1 MPQIWENDYFK
12 CKKDPFSLFDQWVKT
27 FLNEFFV
34 SKKKKFWENASRYIK
49 EYYSINGHR
58 LKAGPGSGPRS
69 REKTNPLKNR
79 SVGKTGPRGLK
90 PLLFISSHMED
101 NVEVIQFHI
110 KSRDVLGLVFVQIT
124 FEKCTTNLSFE
135 NKKVGIEKTV
145 GNL

>member
-1 MPQIWENDYFK
+1 MNFLSP
-12 CKKDPFSLFDQWVKT
+12 KKNSFEKT
-27 FLNEFFV
+27 LV
-34 SKKKKFWENASRYIK
+34 VTNASR
-49 EYYSINGHR
+49 YSINGHR

-110 KSRDVLGLVFVQIT
+110 KSRDVLGLVFVQI
-124 FEKCTTNLSFE
+124 N
-135 NKKVGIEKTV
+135 I
-145 GNL
+145 